1 MKANP
6 DPTEYGLKADANTV
20 WRTLSVKKLDV
31 DSDKRTVVA
40 MITSD
45 AVDEEGEVVVPEGI
59 DYSRFLKTGGV
70 VFYNH
75 EYDKP
80 CGTCVAIKHTAGG
93 IIATTKFP
101 ERPANYTGDWLP
113 DATFAMFA
121 SDPPIVKS
129 FSIGFSYL
137 ETRNPNKKDYAKYGR
152 DDIKRIVSKSKL
164 LEYSVAPLPM
174 NADATA
180 IQVNKRLE
188 NLSDQPDNC
197 MSQESCTAPDCDC
210 PSQAVGA
217 EQTDETRPERT
228 NSSHNPSQKDSPMAD
243 NFSEKA
249 MVDLKSSMTIGEL
262 LAKMSEDKDDAEKV
276 RDEVEEKVTSS
287 KMEHEKEEKMKDDE
301 DKKGSHKEDEDKK
314 SIADLTL
321 QLKNYLNRET
331 AAAGRGRVASAMPV
345 VTAPGYKGKLKHLGD
360 HDTAYAM
367 GKTVLAAAGH
377 KSSAAWIADRFGK
390 KAHSEGNNSLG
401 GFFVPDELDQAIID
415 LRAEYGKFRAN
426 TRVLNM
432 NRDVLQINRRAGG
445 MTAVAVGEGGTFTE
459 SDNTFDQVQLTASK
473 FGVLTK
479 VSSELLEDAVINL
492 GDYVAGEIAYAFA
505 NKEDECGFNGDGTKD
520 FGRITGLKNAVGS
533 AGIITGANSFGALTL
548 ANLTSTVGLAPEFVF
563 SRTTPKWYMSTQ
575 FYHTVV
581 LNLLVAAGGN
591 TNLTLANGVSVPSLF
606 GYEVVMVDVM
616 PKSSAASTICAY
628 FGALDLASTM
638 GDRRPTEVATS
649 TDFAFNQD
657 QTAIR
662 GTTRFD
668 IVNHDCGDSSD
679 AGAIVALQTGS

>member
-6 DPTEYGLKADANTV
+6 DPTEYGLKADAKTV
-20 WRTLSVKKLDV
+20 WRNLSVKKLDV

-113 DATFAMFA
+113 DTTFAMFA

-152 DDIKRIVSKSKL
+152 EDIKRIVSKSKL

-188 NLSDQPDNC
+188 SPGDQTDNC

-210 PSQAVGA
+210 PSEAVGA
-217 EQTDETRPERT
+217 EQTHETRPERS
-228 NSSHNPSQKDSPMAD
+228 NSLTTPQEESTMAD
-243 NFSEKA
+243 NFGEKG
-249 MVDLKSSMTIGEL
+249 MVDLKSTMTIGEL
-262 LAKMSEDKDDAEKV
+262 MAKMSEMDKDEAEKV
-276 RDEVEEKVTSS
+276 RDEVEEKVAGS
-287 KMEHEKEEKMKDDE
+287 KMDHENEEKMKDDE
-301 DKKGSHKEDEDKK
+301 EKKAKDEDKK
-314 SIADLTL
+314 SIQDLAL
-321 QLKNYLNRET
+321 QLKNLMNT
-331 AAAGRGRVASAMPV
+331 NAAAQGRGRIASAMPI
-345 VTAPGYKGKLKHLGD
+345 VTSPGYKGKLKHLGD
-360 HDTAYAM
+360 HDMAYAM

-377 KSSAAWIADRFGK
+377 KSSAAWVTDRFGA
-390 KAHSEGNNSLG
+390 KAHSELNNSLG

-459 SDNTFDQVQLTASK
+459 SDNTFDQVKLTANK

-505 NKEDECGFNGDGTKD
+505 NKEDECGFNGDGTST
-520 FGRITGLKNAVGS
+520 FAGIQGLKNAVGS
-533 AGIITGANSFGALTL
+533 AGTKTQGTGTTIGAMVL
-548 ANLTSTVGLAPEFVF
+548 ADFAGTVGLAPEYVF
-563 SRTTPKWYMSTQ
+563 SRTSPKWYMSTQ

-581 LNLLVAAGGN
+581 LDLLSDAGGN
-591 TNLTLANGVSVPSLF
+591 TNLTLANGVAVPSLF
-606 GYEVVMVDVM
+606 GYEVVLVDVM
-616 PKSSAASTICAY
+616 PKATATDTIFAY
-628 FGALDLASTM
+628 FGALDLSSTM

-668 IVNHDCGDSSD
+668 IVNHDCGDSSN
-679 AGAIVALQTGS
+679 AGAIVALKTGS